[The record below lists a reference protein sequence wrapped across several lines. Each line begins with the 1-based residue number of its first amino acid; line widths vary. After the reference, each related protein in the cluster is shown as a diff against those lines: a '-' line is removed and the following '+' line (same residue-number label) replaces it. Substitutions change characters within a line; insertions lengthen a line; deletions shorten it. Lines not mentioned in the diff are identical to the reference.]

1 MENFNKNVIADVT
14 VETVNLTRATIENAG
29 TKKNIIN
36 YDISNGVRKMV
47 IDLSYCEFMDST
59 FIGVLVLVL
68 KDIRKLNGELHIV
81 KPDSIAHS
89 ILETT
94 NTLRIF
100 DLYDTLEEAT
110 NSF

>member
-29 TKKNIIN
+29 TFKNIIN
-36 YDISNGVRKMV
+36 GDISNGVRKMV

-59 FIGVLVLVL
+59 FIGVLVIAL
-68 KDIRKLNGELHIV
+68 KEIRKLNGELRIV
-81 KPDSIAHS
+81 RPYSIAHS

-110 NSF
+110 KSF